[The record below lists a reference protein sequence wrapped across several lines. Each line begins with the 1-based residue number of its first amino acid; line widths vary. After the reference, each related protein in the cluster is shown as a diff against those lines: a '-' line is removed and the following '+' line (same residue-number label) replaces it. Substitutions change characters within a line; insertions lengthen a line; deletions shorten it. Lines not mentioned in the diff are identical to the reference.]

1 MTKLEKLRHV
11 FEGRGRMLKCEEF
24 TDLAAI
30 MQYAFGESDRIER
43 GGGSLES
50 PPRLTDTILHLAAD
64 SNTIMTDAMETVL
77 ALAPNEFNI
86 SLSLCFNYTQNY
98 KEGTYQAM
106 CHHSGTGINACIS
119 LHKPPHIGVEKF
131 VVKLR
136 RSTHNVNISMDFAHL
151 HSDNIMID
159 SKDAKIQANV
169 SPVQKNYSS
178 RS

>member
-1 MTKLEKLRHV
+1 
-11 FEGRGRMLKCEEF
+11 
-24 TDLAAI
+24 
-30 MQYAFGESDRIER
+30 
-43 GGGSLES
+43 
-50 PPRLTDTILHLAAD
+50 
-64 SNTIMTDAMETVL
+64 MTDAMETVL
-77 ALAPNEFNI
+77 AVVPNEFNI

-106 CHHSGTGINACIS
+106 CHHSGRGINAGIS

-159 SKDAKIQANV
+159 SKDAKVQANV